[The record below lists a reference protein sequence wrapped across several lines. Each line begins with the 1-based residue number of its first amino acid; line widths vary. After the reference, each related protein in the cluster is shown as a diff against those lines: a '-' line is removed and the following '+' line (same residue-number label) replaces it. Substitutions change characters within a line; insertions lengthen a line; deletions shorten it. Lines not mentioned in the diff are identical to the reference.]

1 MRVSYCYR
9 HTDLLSLHCLVLGIR
24 LFDEGIKSTDAT
36 ESVAL
41 VHKLESIDIYSNSWG
56 PGDMGWRVEGP
67 GPLTR
72 KALELGSKKVLY
84 QIIRTLS
91 YNDPIPFTPNLRCSV
106 ISYLLLSL
114 YLLKPSTPLVSLS
127 TLSALKFSAV
137 SSHCHYLH
145 PSKDQHKNN

>member
-1 MRVSYCYR
+1 MLLKLRKQKIHVNFGLGKLIYMYILRKMFLGLVMSVEEKFRVPLRVSYCYR
-9 HTDLLSLHCLVLGIR
+9 DTDLLSLHCLVLGIR

-84 QIIRTLS
+84 QIIKTLTHS
-91 YNDPIPFTPNLRCSV
+91 FI
-106 ISYLLLSL
+106 
-114 YLLKPSTPLVSLS
+114 
-127 TLSALKFSAV
+127 
-137 SSHCHYLH
+137 
-145 PSKDQHKNN
+145 